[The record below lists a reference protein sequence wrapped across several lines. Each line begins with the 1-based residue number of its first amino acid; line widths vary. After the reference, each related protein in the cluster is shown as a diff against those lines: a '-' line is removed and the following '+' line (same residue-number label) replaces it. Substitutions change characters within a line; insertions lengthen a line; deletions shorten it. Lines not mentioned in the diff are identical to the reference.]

1 MLKRCEWA
9 TDIFLVKYHDTEWG
23 VPLHNDKKLF
33 EFLILDGAQAGL
45 SWSTILKKRD
55 AYRKAFDRFEPKN
68 IASYTR
74 ADVRRLLRNK
84 GIVRNRQKIESA
96 INNAKCFLK
105 VKTEFGSFDRYVWS
119 FVDHKTITNKY
130 QRWKDIPPYSN
141 ESNGMSKDLKERG
154 FSFVGPTICY
164 AIMQSVGM
172 VNDHVTSCFRHKEIT
187 QLENNEQSYQTQKKL

>member
-1 MLKRCEWA
+1 MVKRCEWA
-9 TDIFLVKYHDTEWG
+9 TDNLLKEYHDTEWG

-55 AYRKAFDRFEPKN
+55 AYRKAFDRFDPKKV
-68 IASYTR
+68 ALYTR
-74 ADVRRLLRNK
+74 SDVRRLLTNN

-105 VKTEFGSFDRYVWS
+105 IKTEFGSFDKYIWK
-119 FVDHKTITNKY
+119 FVKQKTITNKY
-130 QRWKDIPPYSN
+130 QRWKDIPPYSD
-141 ESNGMSKDLKERG
+141 ESNDMSMDLKKRG

-164 AIMQSVGM
+164 AIMQSAGM
-172 VNDHVTSCFRHKEIT
+172 VNDHTTSFFRYKEI
-187 QLENNEQSYQTQKKL
+187 NKKV

>member
-1 MLKRCEWA
+1 MIKRCEWA
-9 TDIFLVKYHDTEWG
+9 TDTLLKEYHDKEWG

-55 AYRKAFDRFEPKN
+55 AYRKAFDSFDPKKV
-68 IASYTR
+68 ASYTR
-74 ADVRRLLRNK
+74 TDVKRLLTNK

-96 INNAKCFLK
+96 INNAKSFLK
-105 VKTEFGSFDRYVWS
+105 IKAEFASFDKYIWE
-119 FVDHKTITNKY
+119 FVEHKTITNKY
-130 QRWKDIPPYSN
+130 QRWKDIPPYGD
-141 ESNGMSKDLKERG
+141 ESNDMSMDLKKRG

-172 VNDHVTSCFRHKEIT
+172 VNDHTTSCFRHKEIT
-187 QLENNEQSYQTQKKL
+187 QSISDD

>member
-1 MLKRCEWA
+1 MVKRCEWA
-9 TDIFLVKYHDTEWG
+9 NDTLLKEYHDKEWG

-55 AYRKAFDRFEPKN
+55 AYRKAFDRFDPKKV
-68 IASYTR
+68 ASYTR
-74 ADVRRLLRNK
+74 SDVRRLLTNN

-105 VKTEFGSFDRYVWS
+105 VKAEFGSFDKYVWE
-119 FVDHKTITNKY
+119 FVEHKTITNKY
-130 QRWKDIPPYSN
+130 QRWKDIPPYSD
-141 ESNGMSKDLKERG
+141 ESKEMSKDLKKRG

-172 VNDHVTSCFRHKEIT
+172 VNDHVTLCFRHKEIT
-187 QLENNEQSYQTQKKL
+187 QKTGKFAKIT

>member
-1 MLKRCEWA
+1 MIKRCEWA
-9 TDIFLVKYHDTEWG
+9 TDTLLKEYHDKEWG

-55 AYRKAFDRFEPKN
+55 AYRKAFDRFDPKKV
-68 IASYTR
+68 ALYTR
-74 ADVRRLLRNK
+74 TDVKRLLTNK

-105 VKTEFGSFDRYVWS
+105 VKAEFGSFDKYIS
-119 FVDHKTITNKY
+119 EFVEHKTITNKY

-141 ESNGMSKDLKERG
+141 ESKEMSKDLKKRG

-164 AIMQSVGM
+164 SIMQSAGM
-172 VNDHVTSCFRHKEIT
+172 VNDHITSCFRYKQVT
-187 QLENNEQSYQTQKKL
+187 KP

>member
-1 MLKRCEWA
+1 MVKRCEWA
-9 TDIFLVKYHDTEWG
+9 TDNLLKEYHDTEWG

-55 AYRKAFDRFEPKN
+55 AYRKAFDRFDPKKV
-68 IASYTR
+68 ASYTR
-74 ADVRRLLRNK
+74 PDVRRLLTNN

-105 VKTEFGSFDRYVWS
+105 VKAEFGSFEKYIWE
-119 FVDHKTITNKY
+119 FVEHKTITNKY

-141 ESNGMSKDLKERG
+141 ESKEMSKDLKKRG

-164 AIMQSVGM
+164 AIMQSAGM
-172 VNDHVTSCFRHKEIT
+172 VNDHITSCFRRSIFT
-187 QLENNEQSYQTQKKL
+187 GTPNSGSKK